1 MKRRSLTTSLSLL
14 FAVACLTAP
23 CAALAHDE
31 YRRDDGS
38 QVGTRFKQK
47 PKVADE
53 ARQRMQTNYIA
64 LCVLKS
70 VPDRVDWFLRN
81 SDDKEYVKPKGSH
94 SIGTYLVI
102 DQCLG
107 DTMNDMTLE
116 STFFMSTSSIRGLL
130 AEQAY
135 LAARPA
141 YQAAPEGAVVPARVF
156 VATGDELPFAQGLA
170 QFEDCIAQTDP
181 AGADALMRTKPASS
195 GELAA
200 AQALAPTL
208 GTCLPKGQT
217 LSFTA
222 QNVRSIAA
230 EALWQRF
237 VAPTA
242 PSYTGQP

>member
-1 MKRRSLTTSLSLL
+1 MRRLLATGLTALVGATCM
-14 FAVACLTAP
+14 AAP

-38 QVGTRFKQK
+38 QVGTRFKQQ
-47 PKVADE
+47 PKVTDE
-53 ARQRMQTNYIA
+53 ALQRQQTNYIA
-64 LCVLKS
+64 LCVQKS
-70 VPDRVDWFLRN
+70 VPNRVDWFLRN
-81 SDDKEYVKPKGSH
+81 SDDKEYVHPKGSH

-107 DTMNDMTLE
+107 DTMNGMTLE

-130 AEQAY
+130 SEQAY
-135 LAARPA
+135 LAGRPA
-141 YQAAPEGAVVPARVF
+141 YVVAPEGAVMPARSYI
-156 VATGDELPFAQGLA
+156 ATGDELPSARGLGE
-170 QFEDCIAQTDP
+170 FEDCIAITDP
-181 AGADALMRTKPASS
+181 ADADALLRTKPASL
-195 GELAA
+195 EEMTAA
-200 AQALAPTL
+200 RALAPTL

-230 EALWQRF
+230 EGMWQRF